1 MTNHQNRGVISI
13 ESGLK
18 GQILVITLTERT
30 NDIFHTYLMEMKYSQ
45 PEICFNLY
53 SFVETLLTHFLTS
66 ICATF
71 LSHTKC
77 KTKKDGLSIFLK
89 TSGLKGVNALRPY
102 TLDCLV
108 HHFAHVSTLPLCKYG
123 SQAREYDYLA
133 HRQEFDELDGDG

>member
-53 SFVETLLTHFLTS
+53 SFVETLLTHFLTN

-77 KTKKDGLSIFLK
+77 KTKK
-89 TSGLKGVNALRPY
+89 
-102 TLDCLV
+102 
-108 HHFAHVSTLPLCKYG
+108 VSTGIAGGFSYAPIRLSYWQRP
-123 SQAREYDYLA
+123 S
-133 HRQEFDELDGDG
+133 

>member
-53 SFVETLLTHFLTS
+53 SFVETLLTHFLTN

-77 KTKKDGLSIFLK
+77 KTK
-89 TSGLKGVNALRPY
+89 
-102 TLDCLV
+102 
-108 HHFAHVSTLPLCKYG
+108 
-123 SQAREYDYLA
+123 LA
-133 HRQEFDELDGDG
+133 HRQEFDELDGDGQSISDRQISHSQQ

>member
-53 SFVETLLTHFLTS
+53 SFVETLLTHFSTN

-77 KTKKDGLSIFLK
+77 KTKKDGLSHLSKNVWFER
-89 TSGLKGVNALRPY
+89 G
-102 TLDCLV
+102 
-108 HHFAHVSTLPLCKYG
+108 
-123 SQAREYDYLA
+123 
-133 HRQEFDELDGDG
+133 